1 MVVYLYSTSKT
12 NVKAKK
18 TSFIPRPNSCGA
30 GHQVMAQSVDFTAAI
45 QAGDKLLI
53 AGDASISKNQSG
65 SNVDLATIRPLT
77 LVHFFHVWLIFPPQ
91 NIGHFVIRVLVL
103 PMIMIMGH
111 DLIFLLC
118 RYVTKLFAHQM
129 PGLSANVACG
139 VVKCETHL
147 KNVTQR
153 GHH

>member
-1 MVVYLYSTSKT
+1 
-12 NVKAKK
+12 
-18 TSFIPRPNSCGA
+18 
-30 GHQVMAQSVDFTAAI
+30 MAQSVDFTAAI